1 MTRASLGPHSG
12 RYRAGLSLVEVL
24 ISMFVM
30 TIGLLGLAALIPV
43 GQAMMS
49 RGAVAEQKAIVG
61 RQALREFKVQGLLK
75 PPDGLGRGANTAP
88 ERWVAA
94 DPRQDSTFADAYCFD
109 PLAVARHGAASSLFP
124 AGRTNNNQPWML
136 RAWPWGLAR
145 SAVPQLLAE
154 RLCMAQDDLLFE
166 RPDNGDQLAYPVQ
179 STSNVV
185 RTFEGN
191 FSWFATAVRDPTNA
205 NRDMFT
211 VSIAVCHRRPLG
223 GAGAIADLQAAE
235 RVVQVDPG
243 SVLQFR
249 NGGDGVTLNTTLDLS
264 ASLKPGSWLMIAS
277 APNGGDK
284 PSAYFRWYRIQAA
297 SSQVAAGANR
307 WMLSLAGPKWPE
319 TSSAPLFAIIPEG
332 VVGVYERTMRVE
344 RPSLYNGWR

>member
-1 MTRASLGPHSG
+1 MKRAPHGPHSG
-12 RYRAGLSLVEVL
+12 PSRAGLSLVEVL

-75 PPDGLGRGANTAP
+75 PPDGLGRGANTAA

-94 DPRQDSTFADAYCFD
+94 DPRQDSTFSDAYCFD
-109 PLAVARHGAASSLFP
+109 PLAVARHGAAAGLFP
-124 AGRTNNNQPWML
+124 AGRTNNSQPWMV
-136 RAWPWGLAR
+136 RVWPWGLAR

-154 RLCMAQDDLLFE
+154 RLCMAQDDLVFE
-166 RPDNGDQLAYPVQ
+166 RPDNGDQRAFPVQ

-185 RTFEGN
+185 RTYEGN
-191 FSWFATAVRDPTNA
+191 FSWFATAVRDPSSV

-235 RVVQVDPG
+235 RVVAVDNSP
-243 SVLQFR
+243 QFR
-249 NGGDGVTLNTTLDLS
+249 AGGDGVMLSTTLDLT
-264 ASLKPGSWLMIAS
+264 ALLKPGYWIMLAS

-284 PSAYFRWYRIQAA
+284 PSGYFRWYRIQAA
-297 SSQVAAGANR
+297 SSQLVNGSNS

-319 TSSAPLFAIIPEG
+319 PVTSPAPLFAIIPEG

-344 RPSLYNGWR
+344 RPSPYNGWR